1 MFNLFTEQMLLK
13 EHHQELLKE
22 AEQYRLVA
30 QARQN
35 DRMLNG
41 NQRPNLSQT
50 ARNWVYAGMDWSGS
64 RLIQFG
70 NSLRKPYEDFC
81 SQEQVKTAELCR

>member
-1 MFNLFTEQMLLK
+1 MFNLFTEEMLLK

-22 AEQYRLVA
+22 AEQNRLIA

-35 DRMLNG
+35 ERMLNVH
-41 NQRPNLSQT
+41 QRRSLSQT
-50 ARNWVYAGMDWSGS
+50 ARNWVYARMEWSGS

-70 NSLRKPYEDFC
+70 NTLRKPYEDFC